1 MFVYFHKI
9 GHVTIGFTKGK
20 ESRDVMSS
28 SRNDC
33 CYRSDAWVLSERR
46 RNAAQRV
53 YRELRKR
60 RNFEVSHY
68 NTRDTPIKWHATPQK
83 TISWLKPIK

>member
-33 CYRSDAWVLSERR
+33 CYRSDAWVLSERCH
-46 RNAAQRV
+46 NAAQRI
-53 YRELRKR
+53 YRELHKR

-68 NTRDTPIKWHATPQK
+68 DTPDTPKDNFEAK
-83 TISWLKPIK
+83 TH

>member
-46 RNAAQRV
+46 HNAAQRI

-60 RNFEVSHY
+60 RNFEVSHCTTTLAMRQS
-68 NTRDTPIKWHATPQK
+68 NGTPHPKRQFRG
-83 TISWLKPIK
+83 